1 MIRSKYIVFLLIG
14 TIFASFP
21 SVLRAQMFG
30 QRSFGGTLRPQPR
43 PGQAAATATE
53 TATGEIEGTE
63 RFLRGNR
70 SRRDFVGSDRRE
82 QASFVGSQQALGA
95 GRVVAATES
104 LQAEADP
111 TARVNPPLPALPPK
125 AMYYPRIKLDA
136 NSFAA
141 LGSAIRQ
148 ARLEAVNNNIDSMEG
163 VIKLPESDKYRIT
176 PEQRVTTL
184 SNGSVKLMRMGDKGI
199 LTGTVT
205 SIEEAERLK
214 IMLSFEPGIYEIE
227 NRLNVR

>member
-1 MIRSKYIVFLLIG
+1 
-14 TIFASFP
+14 
-21 SVLRAQMFG
+21 MFG

-63 RFLRGNR
+63 RFLRENR

-82 QASFVGSQQALGA
+82 QAGFVGSQQALGA

-104 LQAEADP
+104 LRAEVDP

-148 ARLEAVNNNIDSMEG
+148 ARLEAVNSNIDSMEG
-163 VIKLPESDKYRIT
+163 VIKLPQPDKYRIT

-184 SNGSVKLMRMGDKGI
+184 SNGSVKLTRLGDKGI
-199 LTGTVT
+199 LTGTV
-205 SIEEAERLK
+205 SSAEEAEQLK
-214 IMLSFEPGIYEIE
+214 ILLSFEPGIYEIE
-227 NRLNVR
+227 DRLTVR